1 MESLEFFS
9 DLFGGL
15 DSAYGTYELNG
26 AHRSD
31 GKAEGK
37 ALTKKGSVTNELFE
51 KHLKGE
57 VSIGIVPI
65 MKDNKCKWGCIDVD
79 KYSMDI
85 KSTIKKIR
93 ELKLPLFPYRS
104 KSGGLHLF

>member
-1 MESLEFFS
+1 MVSLEFFS

-37 ALTKKGSVTNELFE
+37 ALTKKVSV
-51 KHLKGE
+51 
-57 VSIGIVPI
+57 
-65 MKDNKCKWGCIDVD
+65 
-79 KYSMDI
+79 
-85 KSTIKKIR
+85 KS
-93 ELKLPLFPYRS
+93 
-104 KSGGLHLF
+104 